1 MWKEFNNNP
10 RGQRVGDCAI
20 RAVAAA
26 LNLSWERAYYLVT
39 IKGYD
44 MADMPSSNAVW
55 GAVLKDHGFTRKVVP
70 DTCPECFTA
79 EDFCREHPKGIYVLG
94 FGTHVATVVDGDIYD
109 SWDSSQE
116 IPQYYWYRKAR

>member
-20 RAVAAA
+20 RAVSAA
-26 LNLSWERAYYLVT
+26 LNLTWERAYYLVT

-70 DTCPECFTA
+70 DTCPECYTA
-79 EDFCREHPKGIYVLG
+79 EEFCRDHPKGIYVLG
-94 FGTHVATVVDGDIYD
+94 FGEHTATAINGCIYD

-116 IPQYYWYRKAR
+116 VPQYYWYRKDR